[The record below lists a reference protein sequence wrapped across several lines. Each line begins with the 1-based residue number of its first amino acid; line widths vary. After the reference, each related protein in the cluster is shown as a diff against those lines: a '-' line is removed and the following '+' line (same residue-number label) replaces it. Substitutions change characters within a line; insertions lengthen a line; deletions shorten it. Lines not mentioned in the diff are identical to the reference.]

1 MEKREIWEALCNRH
15 STAVQKKL
23 DKAKVAV
30 AGLGGLG
37 SNIAVSLA
45 RIGVG
50 HLHLLDFDEVDLTN
64 LNRQYYFTRHIG
76 MKKTVALKEILLDI
90 NPYLDIQTD
99 CGKVKGEDIP
109 QLFEKDEYICEAFD
123 RAEEKAMLVNGIR
136 EYFPDKVLVAGNGM
150 AGYGKSNEIQTRKVG
165 KNFYICGDGTSESV
179 PGRGLM
185 APRVALCAAH
195 QANLITKLIIE
206 SEDI

>member
-1 MEKREIWEALCNRH
+1 MEEKKIWEALCSRH
-15 STAVQKKL
+15 STTVQRKL
-23 DKAKVAV
+23 HKAQVAV

-50 HLHLLDFDEVDLTN
+50 HLHLIDFDEVDLTN
-64 LNRQYYFTRHIG
+64 LNRQHYFIKHIG
-76 MKKTVALKEILLDI
+76 MKKTDAIKEILMNI
-90 NPYLDIQTD
+90 NPYLDIRTD
-99 CGKVKGEDIP
+99 CMKVTREDIP
-109 QLFEKDEYICEAFD
+109 LLFEKEDYICEAFD
-123 RAEEKAMLVNGIR
+123 RAEEKAMLVNGVR
-136 EYFPDKVLVAGNGM
+136 ECFPDKILVAGNGM
-150 AGYGKSNEIQTRKVG
+150 AGYGKSDEIKTRKVG
-165 KNFYICGDGTSESV
+165 RNFYICGDGISKSV